1 MMGDETDDVIKE
13 IFKSVLQRYQEGL
26 EESVKGSDFVFD
38 RIDLL

>member
-1 MMGDETDDVIKE
+1 MGDETDDVIKE

-38 RIDLL
+38 SIDLL

>member
-13 IFKSVLQRYQEGL
+13 ILKSVLQRYQEGL

-38 RIDLL
+38 SIDLL

>member
-1 MMGDETDDVIKE
+1 MTGDETDDVIKE

-26 EESVKGSDFVFD
+26 EEPVKGSDFVFD

>member
-1 MMGDETDDVIKE
+1 MTGDETDDVIKE

-38 RIDLL
+38 SIDLL

>member
-26 EESVKGSDFVFD
+26 EESMKGSDFVFD
-38 RIDLL
+38 SIDLL

>member
-1 MMGDETDDVIKE
+1 MMGHETDDVIKE

-38 RIDLL
+38 SIDLL

>member
-38 RIDLL
+38 SIDLL

>member
-1 MMGDETDDVIKE
+1 MMGDETDDAIKE